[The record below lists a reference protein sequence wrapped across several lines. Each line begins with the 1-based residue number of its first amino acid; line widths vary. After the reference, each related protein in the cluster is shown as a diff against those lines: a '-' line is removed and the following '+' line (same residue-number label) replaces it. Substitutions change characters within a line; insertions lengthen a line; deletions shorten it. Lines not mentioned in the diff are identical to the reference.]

1 MKLIAVI
8 LFVAL
13 SGIAFG
19 QNVTNQFGGQPSFAG
34 QLISAVPSAAAIP
47 YPLLLDLNP
56 DLGVFSDAGTTP
68 ATNTGIIIQ
77 WNDQSGNGYNFSG
90 GTTLETNIA
99 NGHSVVRFLASAL
112 GGGTGNSM
120 ANTTLV
126 HPCPLVVFLV
136 MATSSSDWS
145 LGETIYSSP
154 ISSSTPSLGGAD
166 FGYGT
171 PHLNAMSAGNPGLIP
186 ATAFPTS
193 GFNLIT
199 ISWAVSSINI
209 RLNGIDIGS
218 SSGGTSVGFNG
229 LVINPSFLSYCDIA
243 RFAISTNASLSSV
256 TNIENVLM
264 TNYITG
270 SVSLNYLL
278 DPNGL
283 TIFDP
288 AGNPIIS
295 L

>member
-1 MKLIAVI
+1 MKRIAAI

-13 SGIAFG
+13 TGITFG

-34 QLISAVPSAAAIP
+34 QLLSAVPSAAAIS

-56 DLGVFSDAGTTP
+56 DLGVFSDAGITP
-68 ATNTGIIIQ
+68 AINAGTIIQ

-99 NGHSVVRFLASAL
+99 NGHSVVRFVASAL

-145 LGETIYSSP
+145 LGETVFSSP
-154 ISSSTPSLGGAD
+154 VSSSTPSLGG
-166 FGYGT
+166 GNYGSS
-171 PHLNAMSAGNPGLIP
+171 PPALDIFSVGNGSWNSY
-186 ATAFPTS
+186 AHFPST

-199 ISWAVSSINI
+199 VTFYLTTNNL
-209 RLNGIDIGS
+209 RLNSMDIGS
-218 SSGGTSVGFNG
+218 ASGSANVGFNG

-243 RFAISTNASLSSV
+243 RFAISTNATLSSV
-256 TNIENVLM
+256 TNIENTLRA
-264 TNYITG
+264 NYST
-270 SVSLNYLL
+270 
-278 DPNGL
+278 P
-283 TIFDP
+283 
-288 AGNPIIS
+288 
-295 L
+295 